1 MNVLQS
7 IKDHATNHPD
17 IPFSISEVAFL
28 LGYIKALEEQVK
40 DLEIQAHTLKE
51 FNKGATLMAKVLI
64 QEAMG
69 DQ

>member
-7 IKDHATNHPD
+7 IKDHATERPD
-17 IPFSISEVAFL
+17 ILFSISEVAFL
-28 LGYIKALEEQVK
+28 LGYIKTLEEQVK
-40 DLEIQAHTLKE
+40 DLESQAAGLKE

-64 QEAMG
+64 QEAKG